1 MKDAWLKAL
10 VGEVPLPTDLL
21 ERSKLLEFADSHH
34 VLGQMA
40 SVWLPEVEGKTR
52 DVIDNG
58 LYRATFDHKMLK
70 FEMARIERALEGSG
84 IEPILLKGASYV
96 AKELRAG
103 EGRRVSDIDILVSEK
118 DLDEIER
125 LLLAAG
131 WVFDEATD
139 NEYDQ
144 NYYRTH
150 MHELPPLRHAHRRTV
165 IDVHHRILPRTSR
178 IKINSNAFISGAK
191 NLSGRKLKVFNEIDS
206 FLHSAIH
213 AFGDGSFDTPARTL
227 IELRYLLADIEVS
240 DDGAL
245 LDRAHILGG
254 EEPLALAL
262 WALSEFFDDGRAWVL
277 SERFKVGTNP
287 IVRWALTSKL
297 RNVTDAKFAKLI
309 LYIRSHYLRMPL
321 PKLVWHILTKGYRRL
336 RQPAVLPLPPG
347 FE

>member
-1 MKDAWLKAL
+1 MRDAWLKAL
-10 VGEVPLPTDLL
+10 VGDVSLPTDLL

-40 SVWLPEVEGKTR
+40 SVWLPEVDGKTR
-52 DVIDNG
+52 DVIGNG

-96 AKELRAG
+96 AKGLRAG
-103 EGRRVSDIDILVSEK
+103 DGRRVSDIDILVSEK
-118 DLDEIER
+118 DLDEVER
-125 LLLAAG
+125 LLLLAG
-131 WVFDEATD
+131 WAFDEATD

-144 NYYRTH
+144 NYYRAH
-150 MHELPPLRHAHRRTV
+150 MHELPPLRHGHRRTV

-191 NLSGRKLKVFNEIDS
+191 NLSGRRLKVFNEVDS
-206 FLHSAIH
+206 FLHSAVH

-227 IELRYLLADIEVS
+227 IELRYLLADIDVRHNT
-240 DDGAL
+240 AL
-245 LDRAHILGG
+245 LERAHIVGG
-254 EEPLALAL
+254 EQPLALAL
-262 WALSEFFDDGRAWVL
+262 WALTEFFSDERAAEL
-277 SERFKVGTNP
+277 SEQFKVGVNP
-287 IVRWALTSKL
+287 LVCWALTSKL
-297 RNVTDAKFAKLI
+297 RNVSDAKLAKLT